1 MSERAPLP
9 VVVLISGRGSNLQA
23 LLDASA
29 VDAAPFTVRAVISN
43 RPGAAGLE
51 RARRAGVPAEVV
63 DHRTLRAPGAFDAA
77 LRAAIEH
84 HRPGLVALAGFMRI
98 LGPAFVGRYH
108 GRILNIHP
116 SLLPQFRGL
125 DTHRRALQA
134 GVSEHGA
141 SVHFV
146 TEELDGGPIVVQARV
161 PVLPNDDPE
170 TLAARVLEQ
179 EHRIYPLAVRWF
191 ADGRLRLEPDGA
203 WLDGRRLERPLTVHP
218 GAEAPA

>member
-29 VDAAPFTVRAVISN
+29 ADAAPFAVCAVISN

-63 DHRTLRAPGAFDAA
+63 DHRALRAPGAFDAA
-77 LRAAIEH
+77 LRATIERH
-84 HRPGLVALAGFMRI
+84 SPGLVALAGFMRI

-116 SLLPQFRGL
+116 SLLPEFRGL

-161 PVLPNDDPE
+161 PVLPDDDPE

-203 WLDGRRLERPLTVHP
+203 WLDGRRLDRPLTVHP
-218 GAEAPA
+218 GAEAPG